1 MSNARTAQE
10 LAAELKQARH
20 EYGKALAGC
29 DSKPIRLARAL
40 DLGRAIDAAIDR
52 LATLASQA
60 EPVAEWRNGAIP
72 SALHALIDAAADNS
86 GTEDPFYAA
95 LALIGEY
102 GRSAP
107 PAPAQAEPTMA
118 DAIAAGDGTL
128 HGAIDY
134 WQQRALK
141 AEQSED
147 GRDAAR
153 WPATKFQNLKPV
165 GYASVVDIDR
175 YELPFCV
182 GTHLPGV
189 RDVALYTRDQV
200 LAAIAAKEQS

>member
-1 MSNARTAQE
+1 MTDTQRTAQE
-10 LAAELKQARH
+10 LAARLRN
-20 EYGKALAGC
+20 LADGVRMGHAP
-29 DSKPIRLARAL
+29 DTDLLARRM
-40 DLGRAIDAAIDR
+40 DAIAADI
-52 LATLASQA
+52 AALASQA
-60 EPVAEWRNGAIP
+60 EP
-72 SALHALIDAAADNS
+72 
-86 GTEDPFYAA
+86 
-95 LALIGEY
+95 
-102 GRSAP
+102 
-107 PAPAQAEPTMA
+107 TMS

-134 WQQRALK
+134 WQQRA
-141 AEQSED
+141 SED